1 MMSEELVRVRGIGPI
16 AADRLHQAGIRSIE
30 EIANSKTE
38 ELAWIKG
45 IGKISADKIIENAKE
60 ILKLE
65 KGIENVLNSI
75 KKNFIESCPKC
86 GGSMKERLIVL
97 GPEKRLR
104 ANQCSI
110 CKFYLPK

>member
-1 MMSEELVRVRGIGPI
+1 MYEELVRVRGIGPI
-16 AADRLHQAGIRSIE
+16 AADRLHQAGIRTIE
-30 EIANSKTE
+30 EIASSKTE

-86 GGSMKERLIVL
+86 GGSMQERLIVL

-104 ANQCSI
+104 AHQCSL